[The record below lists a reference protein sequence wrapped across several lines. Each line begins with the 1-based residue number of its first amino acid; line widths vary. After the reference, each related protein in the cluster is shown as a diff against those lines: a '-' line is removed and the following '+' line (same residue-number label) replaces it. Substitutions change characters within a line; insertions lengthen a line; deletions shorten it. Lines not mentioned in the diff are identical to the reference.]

1 MKQNKL
7 ALFLIIIGILWT
19 SYKYIFKNEELIIEK
34 NRIDNTLQN
43 QVSYL
48 KKDVDTY
55 DMVLEI
61 PKINLKKGVYSKYD
75 IRNTIKKNVM
85 IHEKSDYPNQENS
98 NLILMAHSGNSD
110 IAYFNDLVKLDTDS
124 LIKVYYQN
132 VKYTYKLDHYYDV
145 DKFMPTKIIR
155 DKTKNT
161 ITLVTCNQKDKTK
174 QTIYIGYLID
184 KI

>member
-19 SYKYIFKNEELIIEK
+19 SYKYISKNEKLIIEK

-61 PKINLKKGVYSKYD
+61 PKINLKNIPLAIFTKGALIRSK
-75 IRNTIKKNVM
+75 
-85 IHEKSDYPNQENS
+85 
-98 NLILMAHSGNSD
+98 
-110 IAYFNDLVKLDTDS
+110 
-124 LIKVYYQN
+124 
-132 VKYTYKLDHYYDV
+132 
-145 DKFMPTKIIR
+145 KIYRIFS
-155 DKTKNT
+155 
-161 ITLVTCNQKDKTK
+161 TLC
-174 QTIYIGYLID
+174 
-184 KI
+184 

>member
-7 ALFLIIIGILWT
+7 AFFLIIIGILWT
-19 SYKYIFKNEELIIEK
+19 SYKYISKNEELIIEK

-75 IRNTIKKNVM
+75 IRNTIKKNV
-85 IHEKSDYPNQENS
+85 
-98 NLILMAHSGNSD
+98 
-110 IAYFNDLVKLDTDS
+110 DS
-124 LIKVYYQN
+124 
-132 VKYTYKLDHYYDV
+132 
-145 DKFMPTKIIR
+145 
-155 DKTKNT
+155 
-161 ITLVTCNQKDKTK
+161 
-174 QTIYIGYLID
+174 
-184 KI
+184 

>member
-19 SYKYIFKNEELIIEK
+19 SYKYISKNEELIIEK
-34 NRIDNTLQN
+34 NMIDNTLQN

-132 VKYTYKLDHYYDV
+132 VKYTYKLNHYYDV